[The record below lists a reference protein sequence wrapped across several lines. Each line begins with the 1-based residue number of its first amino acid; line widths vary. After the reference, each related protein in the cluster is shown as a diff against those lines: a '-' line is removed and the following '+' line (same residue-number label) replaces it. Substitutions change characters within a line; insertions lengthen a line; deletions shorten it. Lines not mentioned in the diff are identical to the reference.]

1 MKFNQRKLLFL
12 TLLLSLSPASQAA
25 KIYKWVDENGKVH
38 YSDKPPANQQKA
50 ESLTLESATEGTTNS
65 SQKQPP
71 AVSAQQRINEANKW
85 LHNTRTKQ
93 QEKVQ
98 ARDKAWND
106 KQKQIAE
113 CKKLKRELLDYENA
127 GVIYDYN
134 DKGEQ
139 FYFNQQQREKL
150 LTNLRNKIAK
160 QCKS

>member
-1 MKFNQRKLLFL
+1 MKFNQR
-12 TLLLSLSPASQAA
+12 TLLIISLIACLTPLSQAG

-38 YSDKPPANQQKA
+38 FSDKPPADQKKT
-50 ESLTLESATEGTTNS
+50 ESLTLETKSTEQPK
-65 SQKQPP
+65 SQP

-85 LHNTRTKQ
+85 LHSTRSKQ

-113 CKKLKRELLDYENA
+113 CKVLKRELTDYENA

-134 DKGEQ
+134 DKGER
-139 FYFNQQQREKL
+139 YHFNQQQREKF
-150 LTNLRNKIAK
+150 LTNLRNRIAK